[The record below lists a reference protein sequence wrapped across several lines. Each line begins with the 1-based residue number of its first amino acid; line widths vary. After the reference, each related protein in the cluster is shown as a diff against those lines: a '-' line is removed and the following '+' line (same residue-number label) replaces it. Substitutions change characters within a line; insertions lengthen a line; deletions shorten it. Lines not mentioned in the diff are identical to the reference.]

1 MEQKKEIEIKD
12 NQNKLL
18 IEKLRKLGLDEKEIN
33 DLLKKQQ

>member
-18 IEKLRKLGLDEKEIN
+18 IEKLRKLGIDEKGIN
-33 DLLKKQQ
+33 ELLKKQK